1 MQRDSKM
8 EILVFQKT
16 NSFSNIILQKM
27 ITEGTLKLESQKD
40 NFEFYTYLLKSK
52 EKCYAVTVPNFLDI
66 TNEEV
71 SEIEQHIKE
80 KCSFLI
86 IATHKSETQKQNTI
100 LIHHCGNYVDNKF
113 GGNKKDFS
121 LADPENFFSLYN
133 LITKTDLKDLQFFV
147 EVTHHGPTI
156 DRPLVF
162 FEIGPD
168 DNAYNNK
175 DYQNI
180 YIDILKKHLEDKE
193 SKILNKFILI
203 GSPHYLDQKMIEEIK
218 TKICT
223 KHNINVENF
232 CLTHIMPKYVQQ
244 DLFSLEDTEI
254 ETILE
259 KLIAYSETGKIIINK
274 DYTKSVSRLQNIL
287 ENIKKR
293 KKGKEIN
300 YFSI

>member
-1 MQRDSKM
+1 M

-27 ITEGTLKLESQKD
+27 LTEGTLKLESKEE
-40 NFEFYTYLLKSK
+40 NFEFYSYIQKSK
-52 EKCYAVTVPNFLDI
+52 EKCCAITVPNFLNI
-66 TNEEV
+66 TNGDV
-71 SEIEQHIKE
+71 IKIEQHIGE
-80 KCSFLI
+80 KCSFII

-113 GGNKKDFS
+113 GGEKRSFS
-121 LADPENFFSLYN
+121 LSYSKAFFNIYN

-147 EVTHHGPTI
+147 EATHHGPTI
-156 DRPLVF
+156 DRPLMF

-180 YIDILKKHLEDKE
+180 YINILKTHLENTKLE
-193 SKILNKFILI
+193 TLNNYILI
-203 GSPHYLDQKMIEEIK
+203 GAPHYLDQKMIEDIK
-218 TKICT
+218 QKFSI
-223 KHNINVENF
+223 KYKENAENF

-244 DLFSLEDTEI
+244 DLFALEDYEI

-259 KLIAYSETGKIIINK
+259 RMINCSETGNIIINK
-274 DYTKSVSRLQNIL
+274 DYTKSVTRLQNIL
-287 ENIKKR
+287 ENLKKE